1 MMKAPSILAALALA
15 APAAA
20 KALPT
25 PQAQDLSGPRA
36 QAMGDAFRA
45 VSTSNEAIFFNLGGM
60 AQTRRYEVDLQY
72 GFNNGRDLDV
82 YNASIVD
89 GTSGVAT
96 GLAYSRLTGE
106 GDPGSLDGHLVHLGF
121 GLPVGQMV
129 GLGFGL
135 KYLNFDDPER
145 TNAITGD
152 LGLFLKP
159 MPWLSFGGALYNV
172 IDVHSPE
179 APRRAGVGAA
189 IGSDHSFRVAG
200 DAVFDLSGDDTSV
213 SYHLGGEYLLAGS
226 FPLRAGFKRLSD
238 ENRNYVSAGAGFVS
252 QNVGLDFAW
261 VQGLRK
267 GESSDRLFSFA
278 LKFFLS

>member
-1 MMKAPSILAALALA
+1 MKAPLISAALLLA
-15 APAAA
+15 APVAAQ
-20 KALPT
+20 ALPA

-36 QAMGDAFRA
+36 LSMGDAFRA
-45 VSTSNEAIFFNLGGM
+45 VSTSNEAIYFNLGGM

-72 GFNNGRDLDV
+72 GFNNGTDLDV

-106 GDPGSLDGHLVHLGF
+106 GDVTSLDGHVVHLGF

-152 LGLFLKP
+152 LGLFIKP
-159 MPWLSFGGALYNV
+159 SQWLSFGGALYNV

-179 APRRAGVGAA
+179 APRRAGLGASV
-189 IGSDHSFRVAG
+189 GSDLSFRLAA
-200 DAVFDLSGDDTSV
+200 DAVFDLSGDDTVESW
-213 SYHLGGEYLLAGS
+213 HLGGEYLLAGS

-238 ENRNYVSAGAGFVS
+238 GNRNYASAGVGFVAS
-252 QNVGLDFAW
+252 NIGLDFAW
-261 VQGLRK
+261 VQGLNG

>member
-1 MMKAPSILAALALA
+1 MKAPLIASALMLA
-15 APAAA
+15 APLAAH
-20 KALPT
+20 ALPT

-36 QAMGDAFRA
+36 LAMGDAFRA
-45 VSTSNEAIFFNLGGM
+45 VATSNEAIFFNLGGM

-89 GTSGVAT
+89 GTSGMAT

-106 GDPGSLDGHLVHLGF
+106 GDSSTLDGHVVHLGF

-129 GLGFGL
+129 GLGFGF
-135 KYLNFDDPER
+135 KYLNFDDPES

-152 LGLFLKP
+152 LGLLIKP
-159 MPWLSFGGALYNV
+159 SPWLAFGGALYNV

-189 IGSDHSFRVAG
+189 VGSDHSFRVAG
-200 DAVFDLSGDDTSV
+200 DAVFDLSGDDTDI

-226 FPLRAGFKRLSD
+226 FPLRAGFKRLTG
-238 ENRNYVSAGAGFVS
+238 ENRNYASAGLGFVS
-252 QNVGLDFAW
+252 HNVGLDFTW
-261 VQGLRK
+261 VQGLRQ
-267 GESSDRLFSFA
+267 GESSDRLFAFT